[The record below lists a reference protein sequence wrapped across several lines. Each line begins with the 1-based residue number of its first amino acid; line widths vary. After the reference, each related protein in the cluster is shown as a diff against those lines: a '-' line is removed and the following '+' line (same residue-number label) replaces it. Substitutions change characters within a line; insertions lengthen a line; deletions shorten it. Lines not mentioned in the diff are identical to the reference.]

1 MKKHG
6 RFSKKCDSGFRKVM
20 SNVHN
25 SITNWFDSISK
36 RTVYGKYKKASKNMD
51 ELDSLIYNYRA
62 KLSPAEQKSLDAKLQ
77 EIMQSK
83 RNIFPEREPQN
94 A

>member
-1 MKKHG
+1 
-6 RFSKKCDSGFRKVM
+6 M

-51 ELDSLIYNYRA
+51 ELDSLIYNYRT
-62 KLSPAEQKSLDAKLQ
+62 KLSPAEQKSLDAQLQ
-77 EIMQSK
+77 EIMHSK
-83 RNIFPEREPQN
+83 EYFSKTRTSERLSLQEKAMAN
-94 A
+94 LET